1 MPTNIY
7 KVKHETAQST
17 PKATDS
23 EVTITKTQPIRK
35 GKGSQ
40 STRGK
45 RNKDILEDTGVES
58 EEEGHDQ
65 SDTAHGVDIEV
76 TIVNALMVLYR

>member
-1 MPTNIY
+1 LQTPTNIY

-17 PKATDS
+17 PKAADS
-23 EVTITKTQPIRK
+23 EITITKTQPIRK
-35 GKGSQ
+35 GKKSQ

-45 RNKDILEDTGVES
+45 QNKDILKDTGIES

-65 SDTAHGVDIEV
+65 SDTVSGVDIEV
-76 TIVNALMVLYR
+76 TIIYGIYG